1 MKQVE
6 PMLYQDD
13 ESIEGTDI
21 YLEIIGGETKF
32 SIITN
37 KNKTLKDMNIN
48 RFSQLKLSSRMISL
62 ISDENYKTVFNDRF
76 VSLEGKKNVDVKELK
91 ELICKKYSDM
101 RYFSLY
107 RNQKFLES
115 DEKINNNENLIVS
128 PL

>member
-1 MKQVE
+1 
-6 PMLYQDD
+6 MLYQDD
-13 ESIEGTDI
+13 ESSKGTDI

-32 SIITN
+32 SIITY

-62 ISDENYKTVFNDRF
+62 ISDENCKTVFNDRF

-101 RYFSLY
+101 L
-107 RNQKFLES
+107 RNTQTCSEWPKQYSEVLRS
-115 DEKINNNENLIVS
+115 RKK
-128 PL
+128 

>member
-1 MKQVE
+1 MQQVE

-32 SIITN
+32 SIITY

-62 ISDENYKTVFNDRF
+62 ISDKNYKTVFNDRF
-76 VSLEGKKNVDVKELK
+76 VSIEGKKNVDVKELK

-101 RYFSLY
+101 KYFSLY